1 MGRPAFSWLPF
12 ALQHP
17 PLFYATLLGAAVHL
31 DRKRPIN
38 KRSLVWYK
46 IETMRLANKTMNV
59 PHEAATDQ
67 MLLVVLILLYFNAS
81 LHHDIQ
87 VPS

>member
-31 DRKRPIN
+31 DRKRPID
-38 KRSLVWYK
+38 KRSLFWYK
-46 IETMRLANKTMNV
+46 IETIRLANETINI

-67 MLLVVLILLYFNAS
+67 MILVVLILLYFNAS
-81 LHHDIQ
+81 FYLDTQ